1 MRLSPH
7 KAALLLAASASALR
21 PTRRT
26 WLAGSA
32 AAVAP
37 LVSAPADAAP
47 ATTKVGR
54 GMRAVG
60 TRIAEPNIAA
70 LGISWGGASRRVGQR
85 LFSRRWRD
93 AVDSYA
99 GATPPTRP
107 ALDGGTGEFATAQP
121 GPNQRAG
128 SAASRRC
135 VSAVSGQRQGLLRVG
150 LYSETCVAA
159 ETFALLARAPIKM
172 QRSRRPPASTARR
185 GGSTNPCMYD
195 TVRIKPGTGLPPSGR
210 ARARRPRT
218 FFRVR
223 RKNQTRGAI
232 NAAARRRFVC
242 RQERPGPDLDFALSF
257 APSDGKGG

>member
-1 MRLSPH
+1 MARLSPH
-7 KAALLLAASASALR
+7 TAALLLGSLAASASALR

-60 TRIAEPNIAA
+60 TPNAELDIDAA

-107 ALDGGTGEFATAQP
+107 ALRMEARANSP
-121 GPNQRAG
+121 RRSPCPNQPAG

-135 VSAVSGQRQGLLRVG
+135 VSV
-150 LYSETCVAA
+150 
-159 ETFALLARAPIKM
+159 
-172 QRSRRPPASTARR
+172 
-185 GGSTNPCMYD
+185 
-195 TVRIKPGTGLPPSGR
+195 
-210 ARARRPRT
+210 
-218 FFRVR
+218 
-223 RKNQTRGAI
+223 
-232 NAAARRRFVC
+232 
-242 RQERPGPDLDFALSF
+242 
-257 APSDGKGG
+257 